1 MTLHELD
8 IGKDLFFRFL
18 SLFAVPSVGGAA
30 RYASTIYI
38 KKDYFAPIAGWV
50 NLRSSMK

>member
-18 SLFAVPSVGGAA
+18 SLFAIPSVGGAA
-30 RYASTIYI
+30 RCASTHI
-38 KKDYFAPIAGWV
+38 
-50 NLRSSMK
+50 L